1 MYLAL
6 LVGIIVLVIMLSG
19 YATYRIFKGNWPLK
33 YYSLFIF
40 IVIVSSSLY
49 MLSGIIKVSIGG

>member
-6 LVGIIVLVIMLSG
+6 QVGIIVLVIMIGG
-19 YATYRIFKGNWPLK
+19 YATYGMFKGNWALK

-40 IVIVSSSLY
+40 IVLVASSLY
-49 MLSGIIKVSIGG
+49 MLSGIIKVSI